1 LENLL
6 ESYTC
11 PIVLSIGHQAEKDG
25 IERSAGLFEVVWFVA
40 NPGAGSFIDI
50 AHDAQKLIFAGTFTT
65 GGLSVSFDGK
75 SSLVRWLRSHNG
87 TVYCRMG
94 IK

>member
-1 LENLL
+1 MD
-6 ESYTC
+6 SSGR
-11 PIVLSIGHQAEKDG
+11 P
-25 IERSAGLFEVVWFVA
+25 RLFEVVRFVA
-40 NPGAGSFIDI
+40 NPGAGGFIDI

-87 TVYCRMG
+87 TVVRHQVKSASRT
-94 IK
+94 IR